1 MEIVEVE
8 VQSKVNRYSRKK
20 SLIKSLH
27 KVLNTFCKISVLE
40 FDECLFSFSY

>member
-20 SLIKSLH
+20 SLIK
-27 KVLNTFCKISVLE
+27 LE
-40 FDECLFSFSY
+40 PSQSA